1 MQDNLPADGTVYMPN
16 LDNKL
21 GSMMKALRDW
31 EQRRGLAYT
40 FKGKFIQNRPKKT
53 KDNKEKTKEKP
64 SSDRPIKVP
73 REKSAITVPRERM
86 KPGRKPTF
94 TKEEIR
100 QRKNECNR
108 LYRLKHNAEARARS
122 KEWRAKATPEQKAAQ
137 LERVKA
143 WKAKQKAR
151 KLAANSGGSVPDAGL
166 PLADAVVQGEAR
178 SA

>member
-40 FKGKFIQNRPKKT
+40 FKGKFIQNRPK
-53 KDNKEKTKEKP
+53 NKVEEKP
-64 SSDRPIKVP
+64 KAKAQADRPIKVP
-73 REKSAITVPRERM
+73 RDKPAITVPRERM
-86 KPGRKPTF
+86 KPGRKPIF

-143 WKAKQKAR
+143 WKAKQKAL
-151 KLAANSGGSVPDAGL
+151 KLEAANARAGVCKAEL
-166 PLADAVVQGEAR
+166 PLANAAV
-178 SA
+178 